1 MGDFMTQISK
11 LQLYCTL
18 VVFTAPIA
26 FLETPRRMFEMAGQ
40 DAWLAVIASIIPG
53 ILIVLLFS
61 QLIQKSRQPF
71 PLMLEEHLGKVA
83 GKALSFIYIL
93 IFIFLSSYTI
103 RMFVDF
109 ILTYVMP
116 ATPISVMISLMLI
129 ASFPLLKKGVTA
141 IFRMSEI
148 SVFIGLTTSAIILVT
163 AFINFPQWENLMP
176 VANIR
181 IEDLA
186 LATASAG
193 SVWSRLL
200 PVLILA
206 FYLDKKNDSVGILYM
221 VLITDVLLI
230 TFISL
235 VSIMTLGPSIAKMLT
250 FPTFAMV
257 RLLHI
262 GEFFQHLDI
271 LFVGIWVLG
280 IFLVLT
286 VVWFMACFTA
296 QQMLGLKEYRFIAAP
311 TSLIIG
317 VLSILMSRNIL
328 ELRILSFAIIPSL
341 YLISFIF
348 IPFIVWLFALFKP
361 PTDSDYSQTSPD

>member
-1 MGDFMTQISK
+1 MEQISK
-11 LQLYCTL
+11 LQLYTTL

-26 FLETPRRMFEMAGQ
+26 FLETPRRLFQIADQ

-71 PLMLEEHLGKVA
+71 PLMLEEHLGKVV

-103 RMFVDF
+103 RMFADF
-109 ILTYVMP
+109 TLTYVMP
-116 ATPISVMISLMLI
+116 ATPISVLI
-129 ASFPLLKKGVTA
+129 ALLIIISFVLLKQGLTVIVRTLQ
-141 IFRMSEI
+141 FSM
-148 SVFIGLTTSAIILVT
+148 FIGMSISAIILVI

-181 IEDLA
+181 IEDFA
-186 LATASAG
+186 MAAGSAG
-193 SVWSRLL
+193 SVWSRLI

-206 FYLDKKNDSVGILYM
+206 FYLDKKNDSVGILYL
-221 VLITDVLLI
+221 VLITVVLLI
-230 TFISL
+230 AFVCL
-235 VSIMTLGPSIAKMLT
+235 VSTMTLGSSIAQMLT

-262 GEFFQHLDI
+262 GEFLQHLDI
-271 LFVGIWVLG
+271 FFVAVWALG
-280 IFLVLT
+280 TFLVLSLA
-286 VVWFMACFTA
+286 WFMACYIA
-296 QQMLGLKEYRFIAAP
+296 QQMLGLKEYQFIAAP

-317 VLSILMSRNIL
+317 VLSLLMSKNIL
-328 ELRILSFAIIPSL
+328 ELRTVSFAVMPL
-341 YLISFIF
+341 FYLVGFVF
-348 IPFIVWLFALFKP
+348 IPFIVWLFTLSKP
-361 PTDSDYSQTSPD
+361 PVESNYSQTSSGQ